1 MAKKDYP
8 TKYNYDAAIELILK
22 AAESDGKVTYEEL
35 EKAYGL
41 EKPIA
46 DKSASSTNMSALYEL
61 RQVLKA
67 KHGLTFKSAS
77 DASHYGPEYHYYIVS
92 KVKDTT
98 ITKKKSEKKE
108 KPSVAEKT
116 QISYE
121 ELKFNYDSLK
131 KSYDALE
138 KEDVEIYQEKERLY
152 QENRDLR
159 YKNEELLHDI
169 AKLNEEI
176 NKYKDAVRS
185 LLHTTVDL
193 SALVNLKHQF

>member
-92 KVKDTT
+92 KIKDTT
-98 ITKKKSEKKE
+98 ITKKKTEKKE
-108 KPSVAEKT
+108 NASNSNVI
-116 QISYE
+116 Q
-121 ELKFNYDSLK
+121 ELT
-131 KSYDALE
+131 KSCDALSRNNMELYKE
-138 KEDVEIYQEKERLY
+138 KEALKLELDKAKCAMLEL
-152 QENRDLR
+152 EN
-159 YKNEELLHDI
+159 K
-169 AKLNEEI
+169 A
-176 NKYKDAVRS
+176 NKYKDTVNS
-185 LLHTTVDL
+185 LLNTVDSL
-193 SALVNLKHQF
+193 SVLINLK